1 MGKAAIVHT
10 NYPIKTEKLFRGTD
24 KGAWDLGEGQKR
36 SELEKGVLLRK

>member
-36 SELEKGVLLRK
+36 SELEKGCY